1 VPGTPSILIDQCTIN
16 NLGRDLLD
24 NSLIDL
30 NSNAITVTIRN
41 SIIGNIPYPGQTVGN
56 NLMRVGSSTVTVS
69 NTNTFKMSN
78 GAATPAAL
86 TFPGTVTQ
94 SNNKT
99 VDPGWTAATT
109 DFTLPPGH
117 ELRTSGTTGGPV
129 GDPRW
134 AQ

>member
-1 VPGTPSILIDQCTIN
+1 MAG
-16 NLGRDLLD
+16 LD

-30 NSNAITVTIRN
+30 NANAISVTIRN

-56 NLMRVGSSTVTVS
+56 NLMRVTNSTVTITHS
-69 NTNTFKMSN
+69 NTFKFSN
-78 GAATPAAL
+78 GAATPVAL
-86 TFPGTVTQ
+86 TIPATVAQT
-94 SNNKT
+94 NNKT
-99 VDPGWTAATT
+99 IDLGWTSATT

-117 ELRTSGTTGGPV
+117 ELRTSGTTGGAI